1 MNVGDLTEHY
11 RKLNDNELL
20 QLTLEF
26 NDLTDGAQFALE
38 AELRARNLP
47 TPERMRKFVSLE
59 NETLIGKKAIQ
70 DGGPGR
76 FRLWLPWGIGYM
88 NFGKADRR
96 RYVNSKTQEY
106 TTTMF
111 FLLLWFPLIPVKT
124 YRVEDRGW
132 KLVWLERL
140 PLDWRQVR
148 RVWATAGGLILSFI
162 LLLAGMWVVGYIR
175 RM

>member
-1 MNVGDLTEHY
+1 
-11 RKLNDNELL
+11 
-20 QLTLEF
+20 
-26 NDLTDGAQFALE
+26 
-38 AELRARNLP
+38 
-47 TPERMRKFVSLE
+47 
-59 NETLIGKKAIQ
+59 
-70 DGGPGR
+70 
-76 FRLWLPWGIGYM
+76 M

-96 RYVNSKTQEY
+96 RHLNSKTQEY
-106 TTTMF
+106 TTTTF

-148 RVWATAGGLILSFI
+148 RVWATAGGLVLSFV
-162 LLLAGMWVVGYIR
+162 LLVAGMWVVGYIR

>member
-1 MNVGDLTEHY
+1 VA
-11 RKLNDNELL
+11 K
-20 QLTLEF
+20 
-26 NDLTDGAQFALE
+26 
-38 AELRARNLP
+38 
-47 TPERMRKFVSLE
+47 
-59 NETLIGKKAIQ
+59 ETVTASWSQ
-70 DGGPGR
+70 AHFD
-76 FRLWLPWGIGYM
+76 FC
-88 NFGKADRR
+88 
-96 RYVNSKTQEY
+96 

-148 RVWATAGGLILSFI
+148 RVWATAGGLVLSFI
-162 LLLAGMWVVGYIR
+162 LLVAGMWVVGYIR